1 MRRAAADLRT
11 KEIESSVDADAMAEK
26 YGLTP

>member
-11 KEIESSVDADAMAEK
+11 KEIEAAVDADALAEK
-26 YGLTP
+26 YGIE